1 MKVSELIKITN
12 KIRKIDKLK
21 SRLFSLL
28 IVITVLFGIGILG
41 TLFLFGNQGL
51 VVSFVLIKWLI
62 AITIVIWLLIS
73 VLQIK
78 ILLEKRKILTYFSSI
93 SNVKL
98 KQEGIILKSNQL
110 KRMRKTNPNVF
121 KETWR
126 NKQIRLKQEEQQ
138 KLDNATVRRGS
149 FSWKEGEVIN

>member
-51 VVSFVLIKWLI
+51 VVSFVLIKCLI
-62 AITIVIWLLIS
+62 AITIVIWLSIS

-78 ILLEKRKILTYFSSI
+78 ILLEKRKI
-93 SNVKL
+93 
-98 KQEGIILKSNQL
+98 
-110 KRMRKTNPNVF
+110 
-121 KETWR
+121 
-126 NKQIRLKQEEQQ
+126 
-138 KLDNATVRRGS
+138 
-149 FSWKEGEVIN
+149 

>member
-12 KIRKIDKLK
+12 KIRKMDKLK

-78 ILLEKRKILTYFSSI
+78 ILLEKRKI
-93 SNVKL
+93 
-98 KQEGIILKSNQL
+98 
-110 KRMRKTNPNVF
+110 
-121 KETWR
+121 
-126 NKQIRLKQEEQQ
+126 
-138 KLDNATVRRGS
+138 
-149 FSWKEGEVIN
+149 

>member
-62 AITIVIWLLIS
+62 AITIVIWLSIS
-73 VLQIK
+73 VLKIK
-78 ILLEKRKILTYFSSI
+78 ILLEKRKI
-93 SNVKL
+93 
-98 KQEGIILKSNQL
+98 
-110 KRMRKTNPNVF
+110 
-121 KETWR
+121 
-126 NKQIRLKQEEQQ
+126 
-138 KLDNATVRRGS
+138 
-149 FSWKEGEVIN
+149 

>member
-1 MKVSELIKITN
+1 VIKVKVSELIKITN

-51 VVSFVLIKWLI
+51 VVSFVLIKCLI
-62 AITIVIWLLIS
+62 AITIVIWLSIS

-78 ILLEKRKILTYFSSI
+78 ILLEKRKI
-93 SNVKL
+93 
-98 KQEGIILKSNQL
+98 
-110 KRMRKTNPNVF
+110 
-121 KETWR
+121 
-126 NKQIRLKQEEQQ
+126 
-138 KLDNATVRRGS
+138 
-149 FSWKEGEVIN
+149 

>member
-41 TLFLFGNQGL
+41 TLFLFGTQRL

-62 AITIVIWLLIS
+62 AITAIIWLLIS

-78 ILLEKRKILTYFSSI
+78 ILLEKRKI
-93 SNVKL
+93 
-98 KQEGIILKSNQL
+98 
-110 KRMRKTNPNVF
+110 
-121 KETWR
+121 
-126 NKQIRLKQEEQQ
+126 
-138 KLDNATVRRGS
+138 
-149 FSWKEGEVIN
+149 

>member
-62 AITIVIWLLIS
+62 AITIVIWLSIS

-78 ILLEKRKILTYFSSI
+78 ILLEKRKI
-93 SNVKL
+93 
-98 KQEGIILKSNQL
+98 
-110 KRMRKTNPNVF
+110 
-121 KETWR
+121 
-126 NKQIRLKQEEQQ
+126 
-138 KLDNATVRRGS
+138 
-149 FSWKEGEVIN
+149 

>member
-1 MKVSELIKITN
+1 VKVSEVIKITN
-12 KIRKIDKLK
+12 KIRKMDKLK
-21 SRLFSLL
+21 SRLFSML

-41 TLFLFGNQGL
+41 TLFLFGIQRL

-62 AITIVIWLLIS
+62 AITIFIWLLIS

-78 ILLEKRKILTYFSSI
+78 ILLEKRKIWTYFSSI

-98 KQEGIILKSNQL
+98 KQEGIILKTNQL

-138 KLDNATVRRGS
+138 KLDHATV
-149 FSWKEGEVIN
+149 

>member
-78 ILLEKRKILTYFSSI
+78 ILLEKRKI
-93 SNVKL
+93 
-98 KQEGIILKSNQL
+98 
-110 KRMRKTNPNVF
+110 
-121 KETWR
+121 
-126 NKQIRLKQEEQQ
+126 
-138 KLDNATVRRGS
+138 
-149 FSWKEGEVIN
+149 

>member
-78 ILLEKRKILTYFSSI
+78 VLLEKRKI
-93 SNVKL
+93 
-98 KQEGIILKSNQL
+98 
-110 KRMRKTNPNVF
+110 
-121 KETWR
+121 
-126 NKQIRLKQEEQQ
+126 
-138 KLDNATVRRGS
+138 
-149 FSWKEGEVIN
+149 